1 MSAVAPGHVAGM
13 FAGAPGD
20 GLRFGDFD
28 LFGAKGGSFMRAV
41 AKGLGLGSATGAP
54 PIGARLDFLHDGGFL
69 VNNGFGHGEN
79 LIKIRIKER
88 K

>member
-41 AKGLGLGSATGAP
+41 AKGLGL
-54 PIGARLDFLHDGGFL
+54 
-69 VNNGFGHGEN
+69 
-79 LIKIRIKER
+79 
-88 K
+88 